1 MAVPVAAQDPVPFT
15 CTGQAFIVFDPAS
28 QLNQVDLFPGESPGF
43 TFNIIAN
50 PINGLQINN
59 LGYRSTDGLLYGWE
73 RNAADNAGQIVQID
87 STGAVIGLG
96 NPGLPSNQG
105 NAFNYN
111 AGDVSVDGSKM
122 YLSYSQTN
130 GSGGLLYV
138 VDLPALTLST
148 VNITG
153 DSGGVADWAA
163 HPTDGLLYG
172 GDHTTWQLAILDPA
186 TGVRTDVNISL
197 PNEGSKG
204 YGAAW
209 FDATGRLYLYHNSG
223 KIYAVDNVDTT
234 PTLVGGSYPLLNS
247 ALNTSN
253 NDGANCAA
261 GVQEDVVIE
270 KTLVSGPEEIGIYL
284 PAFTVYV
291 FEIAY
296 SGPAAKV
303 IDTVP
308 AEFEI
313 ISVVPSAGTAVSFRT
328 GQGGTKGASRIEWD
342 APAGSNTLTVTIWT
356 VASPG
361 KGHKDPVL
369 VFKPTSCG
377 PLPLND
383 GATAFEVDEFGNLV
397 LVEVVDPDT
406 GEITLEPVVIVGP
419 SNPLVVEAVAGD
431 KPCEEEDED
440 DD

>member
-1 MAVPVAAQDPVPFT
+1 MKKVLLPILAVVLALALTLPVAAQVPVPFT

-28 QLNQVDLFPGESPGF
+28 QLNQINLGVSPGF

-73 RNAADNAGQIVQID
+73 RNATDNAGQIVQID
-87 STGAVIGLG
+87 SAGTVIGLG

-105 NAFNYN
+105 TAYNYN

-122 YLSYSQTN
+122 YLSYSKTN

-153 DSGGVADWAA
+153 GSGGVADWAA

-172 GDHTTWQLAILDPA
+172 GDHTGWELASLDPA
-186 TGVRTDVNISL
+186 TGVRTDVNIGL
-197 PNEGSKG
+197 PNEGTLG

-223 KIYAVDNVDTT
+223 KIYAVDNLDTT
-234 PTLVGGSYPLLNS
+234 PTLVGVPYPLVNL

-261 GVQEDVVIE
+261 GVQEDVEVQ
-270 KTLVSGPEEIGIYL
+270 
-284 PAFTVYV
+284 
-291 FEIAY
+291 
-296 SGPAAKV
+296 
-303 IDTVP
+303 ID
-308 AEFEI
+308 I
-313 ISVVPSAGTAVSFRT
+313 
-328 GQGGTKGASRIEWD
+328 
-342 APAGSNTLTVTIWT
+342 
-356 VASPG
+356 
-361 KGHKDPVL
+361 
-369 VFKPTSCG
+369 KPTSC
-377 PLPLND
+377 PNPLNLKSKGVLPVAILGTENFDVTQIDPTTVRLAFFGPGSDPFDPVIPPDEKKTALEDVAAPYD
-383 GATAFEVDEFGNLV
+383 GELVDCLSCWEEGPDGFLDLTLKFDKQEIIAAIVGKVEHGNCISLTLVGELFDGTAFSGSD
-397 LVEVVDPDT
+397 
-406 GEITLEPVVIVGP
+406 IVRIIKKGR
-419 SNPLVVEAVAGD
+419 
-431 KPCEEEDED
+431 
-440 DD
+440 